1 MGASRPGAASRRGQ
15 RVCLVV
21 VAAVAL
27 AAGAAAPV
35 TAQAPAERRAAD
47 AAVGGPSGAPV
58 TKISVVRTADPS
70 ILGKHVV
77 VEGVVTYADPH
88 WGLLFVQ
95 DDEQGIF
102 VQMRGRTVAV
112 AVGDRVRAEGV
123 ASAGDFAPIIDTPS
137 VFRLGPGRLPAPAKP
152 DFQKLLTGEW
162 DSQHVEL
169 EGIVR
174 GLHPLSVK
182 EGHLLFD
189 VAVGTWRVLAQLPGR
204 WTGER
209 PEYLVD
215 SRVRIRGV
223 AGTLFNQQQ
232 QLVGL
237 QLFVPS
243 LAFVTPLSPP
253 QLDPFAAPVH
263 AIASLNR
270 WVSRHGLG
278 RRVRIRGEVTWARG
292 RQVYVR
298 DRSGSIAATL
308 WSEAP
313 LTPGQAVDVAGFV
326 AAGTYSPT
334 LEDAVVRSQG
344 GRVEPAAA
352 EMVAFGDLM
361 GGRHDAALV
370 TLEAEVVSHVAEP
383 DLQLVLRVGDD
394 VFTANGPAGKVIDGL
409 EAGAVVQV
417 TGVCRV
423 QVDPLDTPRV
433 PRGIQLLMR
442 SGEDVQ
448 LLKRATFSPHRTLQ
462 ALLLL
467 FSMVLAGLFWIVSL
481 RRRVQQQT
489 QDLRE
494 QLDRER
500 ALEAQYRELVA
511 TANDLVV
518 TSDADARVTSINDA
532 GVRMTGLR
540 VDQAAGRPLRELVA
554 PADRARLDRVL
565 AAVIANR
572 AGATLEVGMGHAT
585 VELDV
590 RPIFRHSR
598 PAGLQAIGRD
608 VTARKRSE
616 AELANAR
623 DAAEAASRAKSE
635 FLANISHE
643 VRTPLNGIIGMTEL
657 ALAGHLEPEPRQYL
671 TLVRSSADSLLHI
684 INDIL
689 DFSKIEAGHLTFER
703 SPFDLRARL
712 SDILEPL
719 AVTARRKGLAFE
731 THVAAA
737 LPEVAVGDPGRLGQ
751 VLTNLVGNAI
761 KFTADGGVRVDV
773 DIAPTQSGDGPATVR
788 LRVAVRD
795 TGIGIPADKHAMI
808 FEAFTQADGST
819 SRRFGGTGLGLSI
832 AASIVRRMGG
842 SLDLTSEID
851 RGSTFTAVLPF
862 DSGTAAELPA
872 FSGDGLSR
880 LLGPV
885 AAGAADKPAVPLHRV
900 LRILLVEDNPVNQR
914 LAHEVLRR
922 RGHAI
927 TVANHGREALD
938 RLAEASFDLVLMD
951 VQMPEMNGLAATE
964 AIRAAELG
972 TGRHLPIVA
981 MTAHAMA
988 GDRERCLAAGMD
1000 DYLTKPIRAEALITH
1015 VERMAMRMD
1024 ESPGR
1029 PPAPAFDLA
1038 AALERVDHDE
1048 DLLAEIAGLFLKDA
1062 PEMLAAVAGAVA
1074 VGDADAVNRTAHRLK
1089 GSILTFGAEHAAA
1102 FALSLEEAG
1111 RNGAL
1116 ANAQADLARLAQ
1128 AVARLRTAL
1137 ESYLVTLKKTA

>member
-1 MGASRPGAASRRGQ
+1 LTAG
-15 RVCLVV
+15 
-21 VAAVAL
+21 VAVPAR
-27 AAGAAAPV
+27 
-35 TAQAPAERRAAD
+35 AQGSPERRAAD
-47 AAVGGPSGAPV
+47 AAVDRPSTRPV
-58 TKISVVRTADPS
+58 TRISTIRTADPS
-70 ILGKHVV
+70 VLGQPVA
-77 VEGVVTYADPH
+77 VEGVVTYTDPH

-102 VQMRGRTVAV
+102 VQMRGQSLAV
-112 AVGDRVRAEGV
+112 DVGDRVRVDGV
-123 ASAGDFAPIIDTPS
+123 ASGGDFAPIIDKPE
-137 VFRLGPGRLPAPAKP
+137 VVRLGSGRLPTPARP
-152 DFQKLLTGEW
+152 DYQQLLTGEW

-174 GLHPLSVK
+174 GVHPLSVK

-189 VAVGTWRVLAQLPGR
+189 VAVGTWRVLAQLPGL
-204 WTGER
+204 WKGEL

-223 AGTLFNQQQ
+223 AGTLFNQQH

-243 LAFVTPLSPP
+243 LAFVTPLHSP

-298 DRSGSIAATL
+298 DMSGSIAATL

-334 LEDAVVRSQG
+334 LEDAVVRSEG
-344 GRVEPAAA
+344 GRVEPAAP
-352 EMVAFGDLM
+352 EVVALADLM
-361 GGRHDAALV
+361 GGRHDAGLV
-370 TLEAEVVSHVAEP
+370 TLEAEVVSHVAQP
-383 DLQLVLRVGDD
+383 DLQLVLRVGDG
-394 VFTANGPAGKVIDGL
+394 VVTANGPADAVIDGL
-409 EAGAVVQV
+409 EPGAVVKV

-423 QVDPLDTPRV
+423 QVDPIDTPRV

-442 SGEDVQ
+442 SGGDLQ

-532 GVRMTGLR
+532 SERMTGLR
-540 VDQAAGRPLRELVA
+540 VDQAVGRPLRELVA

-616 AELANAR
+616 AELAKAR

-671 TLVRSSADSLLHI
+671 SLVRSSADSLLHI

-719 AVTARRKGLAFE
+719 GVTARRKGLTFE

-737 LPEVAVGDPGRLGQ
+737 LPEVALGDPGRLGQ

-761 KFTADGGVRVDV
+761 KFTRDGGVRVDV
-773 DIAPTQSGDGPATVR
+773 DVATPQAGDGPGTVR

-795 TGIGIPADKHAMI
+795 TGIGIPADKHAVI
-808 FEAFTQADGST
+808 FDAFTQADGST

-842 SLDLTSEID
+842 SLDLASEVG

-862 DSGTAAELPA
+862 DRGTPAELPVFA
-872 FSGDGLSR
+872 GDGLSR

-885 AAGAADKPAVPLHRV
+885 VAGAADQPAVPLHRV

-914 LAHEVLRR
+914 LAHEILRR
-922 RGHAI
+922 RGHAV

-938 RLAEASFDLVLMD
+938 RLAEASVDLVLMD
-951 VQMPEMNGLAATE
+951 VQMPEMNGLEATE
-964 AIRAAELG
+964 AIRAAEAG

-1024 ESPGR
+1024 ESSGR
-1029 PPAPAFDLA
+1029 PQAPAFDLSE
-1038 AALERVDHDE
+1038 ALERVDHDR
-1048 DLLAEIAGLFLKDA
+1048 DLLAEIAALFLTDA
-1062 PEMLAAVAGAVA
+1062 PEMLAAVASAVA
-1074 VGDADAVNRTAHRLK
+1074 VGDAQAVHRAAHRLK
-1089 GSILTFGAEHAAA
+1089 GSILTFAAEEAGAL
-1102 FALSLEEAG
+1102 ALSLEQAG
-1111 RNGAL
+1111 RKGDL
-1116 ANAQADLARLAQ
+1116 VNAKADLARLTSG
-1128 AVARLRTAL
+1128 VARLRAAL
-1137 ESYLVTLKKTA
+1137 ESYIVNLKKSA